1 MVKYRQELIDEIVD
15 TTIDFLDEEM
25 IEYISEF
32 QPELLGK
39 GEKVYYNLMKE
50 VSKEITDRIKRYQL
64 KLILKDKEKEI

>member
-1 MVKYRQELIDEIVD
+1 
-15 TTIDFLDEEM
+15 M

-39 GEKVYYNLMKE
+39 GEEVYYNLMKE

-64 KLILKDKEKEI
+64 KLTLKDKEKEI